1 METCAVSLPSA
12 ELINNMTKPANLQK
26 GDKFVV
32 VRDRNMNSL
41 PNEVVE
47 HCGIDS
53 RHDLVEKDIF
63 AIQQNGSR
71 CILFWEDL
79 APYNDINYPYV
90 GMKLIN
96 KQGEIRTVLGVCG
109 LVAHLSYTDQQDALW
124 NTIAIQELKKI
135 FTTKHTSPTVTEYS
149 MEEVAAALGKSVE
162 EIKIKE

>member
-1 METCAVSLPSA
+1 
-12 ELINNMTKPANLQK
+12 
-26 GDKFVV
+26 
-32 VRDRNMNSL
+32 MNSL

-53 RHDLVEKDIF
+53 RHDLVDKDIF

-90 GMKLIN
+90 GMVVRNTLN
-96 KQGEIRTVLGVCG
+96 KESNNSVKILAISGEMIAVSYPDNHDECAYWFSKKNLKRNHTV
-109 LVAHLSYTDQQDALW
+109 
-124 NTIAIQELKKI
+124 KP
-135 FTTKHTSPTVTEYS
+135 TSPTVTEYS
-149 MEEVAAALGKSVE
+149 MEEVAVALGKSVE